1 MCVFLEHTA
10 NVFVNLEI
18 RMFVVD
24 RSALAVIL
32 PLALL
37 VAVVLWTNRPIEI
50 AGAPLADKESS
61 QGEGR
66 QDRAQTVA
74 ANLPSR

>member
-1 MCVFLEHTA
+1 
-10 NVFVNLEI
+10 
-18 RMFVVD
+18 MFVVD

-37 VAVVLWTNRPIEI
+37 VAVVMWSNRPGES
-50 AGAPLADKESS
+50 AGHAVANQQASEP
-61 QGEGR
+61 
-66 QDRAQTVA
+66 DRSQTVA

>member
-1 MCVFLEHTA
+1 
-10 NVFVNLEI
+10 
-18 RMFVVD
+18 MFVFP

-37 VAVVLWTNRPIEI
+37 FVVALCSNRGTPQ
-50 AGAPLADKESS
+50 AAPAVK
-61 QGEGR
+61 
-66 QDRAQTVA
+66 AQAVA

>member
-1 MCVFLEHTA
+1 
-10 NVFVNLEI
+10 
-18 RMFVVD
+18 MFVVD

-37 VAVVLWTNRPIEI
+37 VAVVLWSNRPLET
-50 AGAPLADKESS
+50 AGAPVADKESS
-61 QGEGR
+61 QEEPR
-66 QDRAQTVA
+66 QDRSQTVA

>member
-1 MCVFLEHTA
+1 MNLDLSGFSEGNRQLVCRCPLQTF
-10 NVFVNLEI
+10 FVTLEI

-37 VAVVLWTNRPIEI
+37 VAVVLWSNRRSP
-50 AGAPLADKESS
+50 G
-61 QGEGR
+61 G
-66 QDRAQTVA
+66 
-74 ANLPSR
+74 